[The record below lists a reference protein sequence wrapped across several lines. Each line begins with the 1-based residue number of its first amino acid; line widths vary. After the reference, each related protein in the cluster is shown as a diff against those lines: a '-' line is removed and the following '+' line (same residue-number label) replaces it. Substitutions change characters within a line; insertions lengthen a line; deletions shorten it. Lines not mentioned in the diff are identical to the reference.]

1 MNPETGESMTFG
13 TSFEALRKSWF
24 GYKRSRKDGF
34 PAPDLALRILKIQKA
49 LSLPLSEYFE
59 LSQNI
64 GGVTIPNI
72 FRLGNVSI
80 KHQVSQAAEMA
91 IQYLDLNYFQ
101 NWKTTPDEESK
112 GIMNR

>member
-34 PAPDLALRILKIQKA
+34 PAPDLALRILKVQKA
-49 LSLPLSEYFE
+49 LGLPLSEFPE

-91 IQYLDLNYFQ
+91 SQYLDLNYFQ